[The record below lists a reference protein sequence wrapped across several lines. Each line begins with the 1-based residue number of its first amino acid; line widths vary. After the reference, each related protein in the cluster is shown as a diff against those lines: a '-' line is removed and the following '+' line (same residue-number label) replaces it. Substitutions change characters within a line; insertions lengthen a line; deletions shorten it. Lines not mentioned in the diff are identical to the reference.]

1 MGRLLTFTMSETQ
14 NKKATSTSGSI
25 MPRIKIGPVSLTFI
39 TIILACLLCL
49 FYLVQSN
56 VVATKSY
63 DIRELE
69 SKKEQIQEE
78 NEGLQLEAARSQS
91 IKEVEEKAKDLEMV
105 PSKKVNFITPSSGVA
120 SK

>member
-1 MGRLLTFTMSETQ
+1 MGRLLTFTISESQ
-14 NKKATSTSGSI
+14 DRRATGGNI
-25 MPRIKIGPVSLTFI
+25 MPKIKIGPISLTFI

-56 VVATKSY
+56 AVTTKSY

-78 NEGLQLEAARSQS
+78 NERLQLEAARLQS
-91 IKEVEEKAKDLEMV
+91 IKEVEEEAKDLKMV
-105 PSKKVNFITPSSGVA
+105 PSKKVDFLTPSSGVA